1 MSLHMDQLLCFLF
14 LISCF
19 VVVVVVVCFVFILDF
34 CLLQQPVKRNGQVL
48 GHRVISCTHQHQPR
62 TGKKRK

>member
-1 MSLHMDQLLCFLF
+1 MEQLSCFLF

-19 VVVVVVVCFVFILDF
+19 VVVVVCFVFVFDF

-48 GHRVISCTHQHQPR
+48 GHRVINCTHYPR
-62 TGKKRK
+62 TGPMRK

>member
-1 MSLHMDQLLCFLF
+1 MDQLSCFLF

-19 VVVVVVVCFVFILDF
+19 VVVVVVVVCFVFVFDF